1 VYINTSV
8 GYSHMDFRN
17 QDTVYWFRN
26 YGRHNNQVTLETEQ
40 FPIGSAQL
48 NK

>member
-1 VYINTSV
+1 MGYTQPHEYV

-26 YGRHNNQVTLETEQ
+26 YGRHNN
-40 FPIGSAQL
+40 
-48 NK
+48 